1 MFKKEGGSYMNMY
14 VFISALMRDRRL
26 AHVLQPPTPRP
37 AETSGQAAW
46 PARCSAAHMAGRSS
60 HPRAAQALGEPGLA
74 VAERDHSAGFFVLL
88 KL

>member
-1 MFKKEGGSYMNMY
+1 MY
-14 VFISALMRDRRL
+14 VFISALMRERL
-26 AHVLQPPTPRP
+26 AHALQPPTSSP

-74 VAERDHSAGFFVLL
+74 VAKRDHSAGFFVWL